1 MTYLQIVAFMGDGT
15 PLAISFRCL
24 VAVSNSLDVEHN
36 QATLT
41 FPFSRLDLCSTA
53 FASGST
59 AREDSPEVFLLAL
72 FRGRGNSVM
81 EGISGASL
89 LSVLSAF
96 FFFFVSARLCF
107 GCVPAL
113 LNKRGKEN

>member
-1 MTYLQIVAFMGDGT
+1 MTYLQIVAFVDDGAQ
-15 PLAISFRCL
+15 LAVSFRCL
-24 VAVSNSLDVEHN
+24 VAVSNSLDVEYN

-41 FPFSRLDLCSTA
+41 FPFPRLDLCSRA
-53 FASGST
+53 FASGNT
-59 AREDSPEVFLLAL
+59 AREDSPAVLLLAL

-96 FFFFVSARLCF
+96 FFVSARLCF